1 MTSMLLRRL
10 LYRWQFLAA
19 IALPGWLLV
28 GWGVFGGSGWVF
40 PFLVFG
46 VLALA
51 LFLVIVSALMRARPS
66 VRETHALSWWDVAV
80 LVAWHLCLV
89 GLGFFGATTGLFTML
104 SIGLGLAGFW
114 YAVSALIA
122 EAGRRWVGGTSHNR
136 IPHTRPARRPGP
148 GDDGDVYV
156 IHEGD

>member
-1 MTSMLLRRL
+1 MTIMLLRRL

-40 PFLVFG
+40 PFVLFG
-46 VLALA
+46 SLALA

-66 VRETHALSWWDVAV
+66 VHETHALSWWDVAV

-89 GLGFFGATTGLFTML
+89 GLGFFGATTGLFAML
-104 SIGLGLAGFW
+104 SIGFGLAGFW
-114 YAVSALIA
+114 YAISALLA
-122 EAGRRWVGGTSHNR
+122 EVGRKWLGAPSAHR
-136 IPHTRPARRPGP
+136 IPPAQTSYRRG
-148 GDDGDVYV
+148 GDDGDVFV
-156 IHEGD
+156 IHERD